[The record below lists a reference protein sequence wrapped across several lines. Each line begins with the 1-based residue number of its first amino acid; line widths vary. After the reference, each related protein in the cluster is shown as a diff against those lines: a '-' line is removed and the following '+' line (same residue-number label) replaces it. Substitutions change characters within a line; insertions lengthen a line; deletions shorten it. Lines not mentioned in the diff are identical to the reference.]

1 MSIERGLL
9 AGLIHWSHSSLPMK
23 LQEIAERLGCRI
35 AGDAEVEIK
44 GVAGLDEAGPEELTF
59 LSNPRYKRLLKTTRA
74 AAVIVREEPDV
85 GGSTYLISQN
95 PYLDFARALEL
106 FYQPPVPGTGIH
118 PSAVIVDSAV
128 IGSNA
133 SIGPYV
139 VIGEDVVIGDN
150 AVIHPHV
157 TIYRGARIGD
167 NFVAHSNAVVREFC
181 EIGDRVVLQN
191 GAIIGPDGYGFAQR
205 ADGTHQKIVQAGKVV
220 IEDDVEI
227 QAGSCID
234 RAAVGETRIRKGTKI
249 DNLVQIGHAVTIGEN
264 GIICSQSGIAG
275 STTLGDNCMMAGQV
289 GVTGHLT
296 IGNNVLMTAKTGVGK
311 DIPDGRKVSGAP
323 SIDNLRWL
331 RCTAVYNR
339 LPELDKTV
347 SSLDNRIADLEAGS
361 GARGES

>member
-1 MSIERGLL
+1 
-9 AGLIHWSHSSLPMK
+9 MK
-23 LQEIAERLGCRI
+23 LQEIAEQLGCRV
-35 AGDAEVEIK
+35 AGDAEIEIK
-44 GVAGLDEAGPEELTF
+44 GVAGLEKAGPKELTF
-59 LSNPRYKRLLKTTRA
+59 LSNPRYKWLLKTTRA
-74 AAVIVREEPDV
+74 AAVIVREEPA
-85 GGSTYLISQN
+85 GGDSTFLISQN

-106 FYQPPVPGTGIH
+106 FYQPPAPETGIH
-118 PSAVIVDSAV
+118 ATAVVGDSAV

-157 TIYRGARIGD
+157 TIYRGVRIGD
-167 NFVAHSNAVVREFC
+167 DFVAHSNVVVREFC
-181 EIGDRVVLQN
+181 EIGDRAILQN

-205 ADGTHQKIVQAGKVV
+205 ADGTHNKIVQAGKVV

-275 STTLGDNCMMAGQV
+275 STTVGDNCMLAGQV

-311 DIPDGRKVSGAP
+311 DIPDGWKVSGAP
-323 SIDNLRWL
+323 SIDNRRWL

-347 SSLDNRIADLEAGS
+347 SSLNKRVAELETKSNAP
-361 GARGES
+361 GEP